1 MTSPELKAFDHIET
15 DFLGS
20 TAIRLHNPMRR
31 RIAHEVMVGLGMR
44 ALSERAYR

>member
-1 MTSPELKAFDHIET
+1 
-15 DFLGS
+15 
-20 TAIRLHNPMRR
+20 MRR